1 MRLLAVQISLC
12 GALLASV
19 LAAAP
24 ALAADEPNGA
34 TIQWAQTLLDKKGF
48 YNGRATGKM
57 DGATQSAIAQY
68 QKSVKLKATGRLDQA
83 TIDRLMEGREA
94 DKTVGN
100 LADPTSRAKASQPVL
115 REEVKPEAAPAAVSV
130 EASGSA
136 AETAITGASRAGD
149 PLPPPATLARAVP
162 PAALPRQNDSAME
175 EQPRAAERAAVEATE
190 AAGEFDLRSLTAP
203 QWVRYGLL
211 GLIALIMLGIA
222 VTWWSTGRRGNL
234 RARRTAAA
242 GPADHRREPMFD
254 AGASTDGKAAPVL
267 RATPPGGKPAGGPVL
282 GGGTTGN
289 GLRAGRF

>member
-222 VTWWSTGRRGNL
+222 VTWWSSGRRGTL
-234 RARRTAAA
+234 HARRMATP
-242 GPADHRREPMFD
+242 GPAERRREPMFD
-254 AGASTDGKAAPVL
+254 AGAKDGKAAPVL
-267 RATPPGGKPAGGPVL
+267 RATPVGGKSGGGPVL
-282 GGGTTGN
+282 GGGSTGN
-289 GLRAGRF
+289 GLRAGRS